1 MFRRFFSNSTL
12 KPNLT
17 FGFNKI
23 ANYSNYFELYNINV
37 LFFINKSELET
48 KYNNLLKILNSTSF
62 KSENEYN
69 KYKNV
74 LDNSYTTLTNDLE
87 RAKYIISLKRILNNK
102 SDDILNKESIFD
114 VNVSNLLV
122 MNEIK
127 IMHSCHELIYMQDML
142 DILTKNALYHQISI
156 FEDTIYKN
164 LLNCY
169 YELENYLQTNN
180 IKMAHVHYLLA
191 VEYEFLLKTLQMYK
205 KY

>member
-23 ANYSNYFELYNINV
+23 SNYSNYFELYNINV

-74 LDNSYTTLTNDLE
+74 LDN
-87 RAKYIISLKRILNNK
+87 
-102 SDDILNKESIFD
+102 
-114 VNVSNLLV
+114 
-122 MNEIK
+122 
-127 IMHSCHELIYMQDML
+127 
-142 DILTKNALYHQISI
+142 
-156 FEDTIYKN
+156 
-164 LLNCY
+164 
-169 YELENYLQTNN
+169 
-180 IKMAHVHYLLA
+180 
-191 VEYEFLLKTLQMYK
+191 
-205 KY
+205 